1 MSSELFTNNIFE
13 NSFVL
18 FIWKQSLV
26 IYIVAQITDLYQR
39 KFFMKKGKEANAFD
53 ALIKY
58 LITSH
63 DEYANR
69 NLTLT
74 YFMN

>member
-1 MSSELFTNNIFE
+1 
-13 NSFVL
+13 
-18 FIWKQSLV
+18 
-26 IYIVAQITDLYQR
+26 
-39 KFFMKKGKEANAFD
+39 MKKGNEANAFD

>member
-1 MSSELFTNNIFE
+1 MY
-13 NSFVL
+13 V
-18 FIWKQSLV
+18 
-26 IYIVAQITDLYQR
+26 IVAQITDLYQR
-39 KFFMKKGKEANAFD
+39 KFFMKKEANAFN

-69 NLTLT
+69 NLTLV